1 MSEIVYVETTIVSYL
16 VARPSRDLI
25 LAAHQQLTRDWW
37 QEERFRYQCITS
49 TEVLREAAAGDD
61 EMSRLRL
68 QALREL
74 EIVRVTP
81 EAEAMAG
88 AILQVGVLPPAVRAD
103 ALHLALAALSGAD
116 YLITWNCRHLAN
128 ADILRRLRREAAR
141 YNWRLPFVCTP
152 LEMLGDS
159 HTPS

>member
-1 MSEIVYVETTIVSYL
+1 MVPPGQEMSEIVYVETTIVSYL

-68 QALREL
+68 QALQEL
-74 EIVRVTP
+74 EIVRIIRFTRSDCQI
-81 EAEAMAG
+81 EA
-88 AILQVGVLPPAVRAD
+88 P
-103 ALHLALAALSGAD
+103 
-116 YLITWNCRHLAN
+116 
-128 ADILRRLRREAAR
+128 
-141 YNWRLPFVCTP
+141 
-152 LEMLGDS
+152 
-159 HTPS
+159 